1 MLSALRQFT
10 QTWKSLAVRAG
21 LRNKGAMAELENLR
35 DAAFSVHAAS
45 AEMAD
50 LL

>member
-1 MLSALRQFT
+1 VEKPCRES
-10 QTWKSLAVRAG
+10 RASQQ
-21 LRNKGAMAELENLR
+21 GAMAELENLR

>member
-1 MLSALRQFT
+1 
-10 QTWKSLAVRAG
+10 
-21 LRNKGAMAELENLR
+21 MAELENLR